1 MSATVEKPAVSTD
14 RRIVYRSS
22 GMPTQDGAGVKLTRL
37 VGTPKLPD
45 LDPILMLD
53 TFRSDNPNDYLAG
66 FPEHPHRGFE
76 TVSYMI
82 KGSIAHLDNHG
93 GKGIVTD
100 GGVQWM
106 TAGRGVA
113 HSEMP
118 AQTNGQLFGFQLWL
132 NLPAREKMRDP
143 WYADIPASDIPQ
155 IDLGGGNIA
164 KLMQAKPASRLMLVG
179 GYYDLTVPLA
189 GPRYEITHS
198 AIPLDRVTMAAL
210 PGLSEVPE
218 DARRTP
224 FSPIGFR
231 LGGGDPDSLVRG
243 SDGRVR
249 VQDEG
254 SQLAALALT
263 RTLPVAEGERWL
275 DLCAGPGGKTAVL
288 AAEALAHGATLEAN
302 EISPA
307 RAGLVRQAI
316 AGVPL
321 DVPVSEEDGRLRAQN
336 APDTYDRILVDAP
349 CTGLGALRRRPE
361 ARWRKAPSDVPAL
374 TGLQR
379 ELLGAAV
386 SALKP
391 GGVVA
396 YVTCSPHLAET
407 SGVVAD
413 VRREWGAALEEV
425 SAREVITGLSDA
437 DPGLAPQADG
447 SGRAQLWPHRHNT
460 DAMSVSL
467 LRRV

>member
-53 TFRSDNPNDYLAG
+53 TFRSDNPNDYVAG

-132 NLPAREKMRDP
+132 NLPAKEKMRDP

-164 KLMQAKPASRLMLVG
+164 KLIVG
-179 GYYDLTVPLA
+179 EWNGVKGA
-189 GPRYEITHS
+189 GPDR
-198 AIPLDRVTMAAL
+198 AIAPFFADVT
-210 PGLSEVPE
+210 
-218 DARRTP
+218 
-224 FSPIGFR
+224 
-231 LGGGDPDSLVRG
+231 
-243 SDGRVR
+243 
-249 VQDEG
+249 
-254 SQLAALALT
+254 LAANGS
-263 RTLPVAEGERWL
+263 V
-275 DLCAGPGGKTAVL
+275 
-288 AAEALAHGATLEAN
+288 
-302 EISPA
+302 
-307 RAGLVRQAI
+307 
-316 AGVPL
+316 
-321 DVPVSEEDGRLRAQN
+321 DVPVPVGHNGFIYVFEGDARVGSETVR
-336 APDTYDRILVDAP
+336 
-349 CTGLGALRRRPE
+349 TGHLGVLSSGDKLHVE
-361 ARWRKAPSDVPAL
+361 AE
-374 TGLQR
+374 GQ
-379 ELLGAAV
+379 GARF
-386 SALKP
+386 L
-391 GGVVA
+391 VVA
-396 YVTCSPHLAET
+396 GTPLREPIAKYGPFVMNTQDEIRHAIQDYQ
-407 SGVVAD
+407 SGKF
-413 VRREWGAALEEV
+413 
-425 SAREVITGLSDA
+425 
-437 DPGLAPQADG
+437 
-447 SGRAQLWPHRHNT
+447 
-460 DAMSVSL
+460 
-467 LRRV
+467 